1 MTSCGAAARWNPG
14 DVRSDPPDDAA
25 VALLPYRTKPYY
37 ASVEA
42 ALLRGYRSQRAMS
55 CETLALVPMFML
67 IRNMAQ
73 IGWMMQRPELGRS
86 ISVEH
91 KESVLARCETF
102 EPVC

>member
-1 MTSCGAAARWNPG
+1 MSA
-14 DVRSDPPDDAA
+14 DAL
-25 VALLPYRTKPYY
+25 ALL
-37 ASVEA
+37 
-42 ALLRGYRSQRAMS
+42 
-55 CETLALVPMFML
+55 PMFML

-91 KESVLARCETF
+91 KESVCARCAAF